1 MTKTTKSGFLDDYL
15 SHLLARASHLVAE
28 DFSDTLK
35 AAGID
40 RGRWRILAALS
51 DTDEMPIG
59 RLAKAVLMK
68 QPTLTKILDRME
80 GEDLVR
86 RHNSPDDRRS
96 TLIRITGR
104 GRDMVSDL
112 LVKSKE
118 QEQQILK
125 SYSDK
130 EEQVLKHVL
139 RTLIE
144 RME

>member
-1 MTKTTKSGFLDDYL
+1 MQSGFLDDYL

-28 DFSDTLK
+28 DFTPVLKDTGL
-35 AAGID
+35 D

-51 DTDEMPIG
+51 DGGEMPIG
-59 RLAKAVLMK
+59 KLANAVLMK

-80 GEDLVR
+80 ADNLVK
-86 RHNSPDDRRS
+86 RHNAPNDRRS
-96 TLIRITGR
+96 TLIRITDK

-112 LVKSKE
+112 LLKSKE
-118 QEQQILK
+118 HEAQILK
-125 SYSDK
+125 SYSA
-130 EEQVLKHVL
+130 EEEEVLKRVL